1 MKKVLGMGNAL
12 VDILVKIEDDRILS
26 ELGFPRGSMTLVDK
40 KKLNH
45 ILEMTEDLTNV
56 RSTGGSVANTI
67 NGLARLGIPTGYIGK
82 VGDDEFGEFFYKDL
96 VRDKITAN
104 LFTGTQDTGK
114 CVSLISRDSQ
124 RTMATY
130 LGAAVELEN
139 SDLYIDLFKG
149 YDYFLLEGYLVQD
162 HSLVKSAVTLSRRA
176 KNEIAIDLSSFNVV
190 EENIDFLESII
201 KEYVDIVFANEQEA
215 AAFTRETKP
224 ETALAKIAEKCKI
237 AVVKTGAAGSLVK
250 EGEKI
255 HRIAPLAV
263 QAIDT
268 TGAGDL
274 YQAGFF
280 YGLAKGYPLDICGRI
295 GSITAGKTVEVMG
308 AKMGD
313 EQWQDVESLIRRITN

>member
-1 MKKVLGMGNAL
+1 MKKILGMGNAL
-12 VDILVKIEDDRILS
+12 VDILVRIKDDRILS

-40 KKLNH
+40 KKLNRL
-45 ILEMTEDLTNV
+45 LEMIKDLKSV

-67 NGLARLGIPTGYIGK
+67 SGLSRLGISTGYIGK

-96 VRDKITAN
+96 VHDKITAN
-104 LFTGTQDTGK
+104 LFTGTQDTGA
-114 CVSLISRDSQ
+114 CVSLISGDSQ

-130 LGAAVELEN
+130 LGAAVELES

-162 HSLVKSAVTLSRRA
+162 HNLVKSAAALARQA
-176 KNEIAIDLSSFNVV
+176 ENIIAIDLSSFNVV
-190 EENIDFLESII
+190 EENIAFLESIVN
-201 KEYVDIVFANEQEA
+201 EYADIVFANEQEA

-224 ETALAKIAEKCKI
+224 EGALAKISEKCKI

-255 HRIAPLAV
+255 YRIAPLSV

-308 AKMGD
+308 AKMSD
-313 EQWQDVESLIRRITN
+313 EQWQEVESLIARIAN